1 MKVLRPIQ
9 EVRDVISEQRHR
21 EHKIVLVP
29 TMGNLHEGHLTL
41 VRKARR
47 VGTRSIVSIFVN
59 PLQFAANEDLD
70 LYPRTF
76 SEDKQKLTEEG
87 IDYLFVPG
95 DAEMYPQQ
103 LGAQTQV
110 LVPELS
116 QILCG
121 KSRPTHFQGVTT
133 IVMKLINIVQPHI
146 VILGEKDYQQLTLI
160 KQMVSDLDIPVSVM
174 SCQTVREQDG
184 LAVSSR
190 NRYLSQTERLR
201 APVLYETLC
210 WVKSKLPTCEKNHET
225 IEKEATERLVK
236 YGFKPDYVSIRDS
249 DTLSLPDASTKNLIV
264 LAAAY
269 LGSTRLIDNL
279 RI

>member
-9 EVRDVISEQRHR
+9 EVRDVISEQSHR

-59 PLQFAANEDLD
+59 PLQFDANEDLD

-95 DAEMYPQQ
+95 DDEMYPQQ

-116 QILCG
+116 KILCG

-133 IVMKLINIVQPHI
+133 VVMKLINIVQPHI
-146 VILGEKDYQQLTLI
+146 VIFGEKDYQQLTLI